1 LKLPPEQQKFL
12 PFECHFRELVVKAA
26 GAALTLVVQALVDQ
40 FDAAF
45 EPRPGQ
51 RFVQRRLL
59 AVTGLFGLMSIRR
72 DYYFD
77 GQQGHCP
84 ADAAL
89 GLETA
94 YTPAL
99 SRLLCRA
106 AAQTSYQEAS
116 ADLLAY
122 AGVEV
127 GDRQIQRLVQAIAPD
142 LDPWLQRQQGASPN
156 ALVYVSADGTGVPMR
171 KEVLV
176 GRKGKQPDGSAKTQE
191 VKLGCVFLQ
200 TEVDAQGHPVRQEAS
215 TSYIGSF
222 VRAEEFGRLLRQE
235 AHRRGIGHATTVV
248 FIGDGAAWV
257 WELARVNFPGAV
269 LILDFYHAA
278 QHVHALV
285 TALFGEDS
293 LEGKRRLACWKKWL
307 LKDQAAEV
315 ITAARAEL
323 VRSLDT
329 ETARKAIGYLEN
341 NLARMQYGT
350 FRKAG
355 YFIGSGVV
363 EAGCKT
369 VVGKRMKCSGMFWSE
384 AGGQGILDLRCAFM
398 SDRLDPFFEAR
409 TAQYRAGQPAK
420 HVAA

>member
-1 LKLPPEQQKFL
+1 
-12 PFECHFRELVVKAA
+12 
-26 GAALTLVVQALVDQ
+26 
-40 FDAAF
+40 
-45 EPRPGQ
+45 
-51 RFVQRRLL
+51 
-59 AVTGLFGLMSIRR
+59 M
-72 DYYFD
+72 
-77 GQQGHCP
+77 
-84 ADAAL
+84 

-106 AAQTSYQEAS
+106 AAKTSYQEAS
-116 ADLLAY
+116 ADLFAY

-127 GDRQIQRLVQAIAPD
+127 GDRQIQRLVQAIAPNI
-142 LDPWLQRQQGASPN
+142 DPWLQRQQGASPN
-156 ALVYVSADGTGVPMR
+156 ALVYVSADGTGVFMR

-200 TEVDAQGHPVRQEAS
+200 TEVDAEGHPGRLEAS

-235 AHRRGIGHATTVV
+235 AHRRGIGHATAVV

-278 QHVHALV
+278 QHVHELV
-285 TALFGEDS
+285 EALFGKES
-293 LEGKRRLACWKKWL
+293 LEGKQRLARWKKWL
-307 LKDQAAEV
+307 LKDKAAEI

-398 SDRLDPFFEAR
+398 SDRLDPFFED
-409 TAQYRAGQPAK
+409 RASLRRSAQPAQK
-420 HVAA
+420 IAA